1 MSGKREFML
10 DYLDDLKQA
19 VNSIDL
25 QVVEEMLGIL
35 AQCREQGRFIW
46 VIGNGGSA
54 LTASHFAVDL
64 GKGASYGRERRFPVI
79 ALTESLGTITAY
91 GNDTSYNHIF
101 VEQLKNV
108 VRPGDVLVA
117 LSGSGNSENVIQALE
132 YCRENGVI
140 TLGLTGKTGGRLAQ
154 MCDYVFQADT
164 DHMGRIEDLHMIV
177 VHLIT
182 YYFMEKDSGKQ

>member
-19 VNSIDL
+19 VNSIEL

-101 VEQLKNV
+101 LEQLKNV

-140 TLGLTGKTGGRLAQ
+140 TLGLTGKSGGRLAQ

>member
-1 MSGKREFML
+1 MVGKVL
-10 DYLDDLKQA
+10 P
-19 VNSIDL
+19 
-25 QVVEEMLGIL
+25 
-35 AQCREQGRFIW
+35 
-46 VIGNGGSA
+46 
-54 LTASHFAVDL
+54 T
-64 GKGASYGRERRFPVI
+64 I

-101 VEQLKNV
+101 LEQLKNV

>member
-101 VEQLKNV
+101 LEQLKNV

>member
-101 VEQLKNV
+101 LEQLKNV

-182 YYFMEKDSGKQ
+182 YYFMEKDSGK

>member
-101 VEQLKNV
+101 LEQLKNV

-182 YYFMEKDSGKQ
+182 YYFMEKDCGK

>member
-46 VIGNGGSA
+46 VIGNGGRA

-64 GKGASYGRERRFPVI
+64 GR
-79 ALTESLGTITAY
+79 
-91 GNDTSYNHIF
+91 
-101 VEQLKNV
+101 
-108 VRPGDVLVA
+108 
-117 LSGSGNSENVIQALE
+117 
-132 YCRENGVI
+132 
-140 TLGLTGKTGGRLAQ
+140 
-154 MCDYVFQADT
+154 
-164 DHMGRIEDLHMIV
+164 
-177 VHLIT
+177 VHLW
-182 YYFMEKDSGKQ
+182 

>member
-140 TLGLTGKTGGRLAQ
+140 TLGLTGKTGDVWRKCATTSFRLI
-154 MCDYVFQADT
+154 
-164 DHMGRIEDLHMIV
+164 RIIWAALR
-177 VHLIT
+177 T
-182 YYFMEKDSGKQ
+182 CT

>member
-54 LTASHFAVDL
+54 LAASHFAVDL

-182 YYFMEKDSGKQ
+182 YYFMEKDSGK